1 MCYDSDMISKTCETC
16 SAIFTVKP
24 YRAARARF
32 CSFKCGGEWH
42 ARTRLA
48 ALPRTWLEG
57 NQHRAGKRPANAFA
71 TGHVPW
77 NSGMK
82 GIHLSPATEWKRGQ
96 TSLRKMPVG
105 AVVIRR
111 RTREDESR
119 AFVKVADPNVWLAR
133 AQFVW
138 MQANGGIP
146 AGHVI
151 HHIDRNPLNDAI
163 ENLSLETRASHLLE
177 HRDEFRK

>member
-1 MCYDSDMISKTCETC
+1 
-16 SAIFTVKP
+16 
-24 YRAARARF
+24 
-32 CSFKCGGEWH
+32 
-42 ARTRLA
+42 
-48 ALPRTWLEG
+48 
-57 NQHRAGKRPANAFA
+57 
-71 TGHVPW
+71 
-77 NSGMK
+77 MK